1 MCVNILLLLLICAGR
16 MKNVIIAHLVL
27 IELEKTVV
35 LSGSLANYDG
45 GRVPTE
51 YQPTGHNSEVAL
63 ASI

>member
-1 MCVNILLLLLICAGR
+1 MLLLLICAVR

-27 IELEKTVV
+27 IELVGKKVV

-51 YQPTGHNSEVAL
+51 HQPTGHNSEVAL

>member
-1 MCVNILLLLLICAGR
+1 

-27 IELEKTVV
+27 IELVGKKVV

-51 YQPTGHNSEVAL
+51 HQPTGHNSEVAL